1 MSVTGNDLLALGLP
15 NGPTFDAALAEANRL
30 HLSGAALETFV
41 RAMLPEPARRRDDA
55 LPILRQEG

>member
-41 RAMLPEPARRRDDA
+41 RAMLPEPARSRDNA